1 MNKDITTERVTYL
14 SKIDSLAIM
23 RPYEVD
29 PSIIIIDIPTNLD
42 QVVMEVYKTYNALY
56 KDALNGLLG
65 EL

>member
-29 PSIIIIDIPTNLD
+29 PTIIIIDIPTNLD